1 MQKNNQL
8 GIEWERYLELKK
20 ERPEVFVDTG
30 EIHIVKDES
39 IVSEFQNKTNRKIGV
54 LYESAYSIV
63 VVDLV
68 YEEEG
73 KYFAYERILPAV
85 ENPAV
90 VMVPMYKGQ
99 LLLLKQYRHALRDY
113 EYSFPRGF
121 GEKGLS
127 GEENCKK
134 ELMEEMCATVAST
147 KFLGEISPDSGLQGK
162 LVQIYA
168 CEIESYDVN
177 AKSEGICEIIE
188 LHQEDVSKW
197 IAEGEIKDGF
207 TLAAM
212 SLFHSIEK
220 MPK

>member
-1 MQKNNQL
+1 MQTNSCL
-8 GIEWERYLELKK
+8 SAEWVRYLELVK
-20 ERPEVFVDTG
+20 ERPEAFANTG
-30 EIHIVKDES
+30 KINIVTDEN
-39 IVSEFQNKTNRKIGV
+39 IVADFQNKTNRKIGV

-90 VMVPMYKGQ
+90 VMIPMYKGQ

-121 GEKGLS
+121 GEMGLS

-134 ELMEEMCATVAST
+134 ELMEEIGATVTST
-147 KFLGEISPDSGLQGK
+147 KYLGQMSPDSGLQGK

-168 CEIESYDVN
+168 CELETYDASV
-177 AKSEGICEIIE
+177 KSEGICEIIE
-188 LHQEDVSKW
+188 LPQDDISKW
-197 IAEGEIKDGF
+197 IAEGKIKDGF

-220 MPK
+220 MSK